1 MYFGSFF
8 DMENRQLSHTVEHLF
23 RNEYGKVVAL
33 LVHRFGASH
42 LEAIEDVVQDTFIKA
57 MRVWGYQNIPENP
70 TAWLLKVGKNGMIDQ
85 LRKNRKNQN
94 YTEATIPESGSNEE
108 EPATLAEITDSQLKM
123 IFACSDPALST
134 EYQIILSLKLIGG
147 FSNKELAE
155 ALLKKEEAVAKAFT
169 RAKKR
174 FREEVQLVR
183 VPVEMGLQSRLF
195 VVLRVIYLLFSEGYA
210 TTTGSQILKKDI
222 CYEAMRLA
230 LLLRENK
237 YCQHPNLE
245 ALIALMCFHAS
256 RFEARL
262 DSNGELVTLEYQDRS
277 QYNQEL
283 IRIGTYHLENAG
295 TKDGLPSKYHLEAAV
310 SFYHSTAKNFMDT
323 NWKAI
328 LKLYDLHLHY
338 QYSPMVAL
346 NRIVAFAKVNGSEKA
361 LVELENLSQR
371 SDFSKLGLFYAIKA
385 QILAESGREYKPV
398 LRQAISLSKND
409 LVKMHLRKKFNEQ

>member
-1 MYFGSFF
+1 M
-8 DMENRQLSHTVEHLF
+8 MKERQLSHTVEHLF

-42 LEAIEDVVQDTFIKA
+42 LETIEDVVQDTFIKA

-94 YTEATIPESGSNEE
+94 YSEAVLSESENIGA
-108 EPATLAEITDSQLKM
+108 EPTTAAEITDSQLKM
-123 IFACSDPALST
+123 IFACSDPALSQ

-174 FREEVQLVR
+174 FKQEVQLLK

-195 VVLRVIYLLFSEGYA
+195 IVLRVIYLLFSEGYA
-210 TTTGSQILKKDI
+210 TTSGSQILKKDI

-256 RFEARL
+256 RFDARM
-262 DSNGELVTLEYQDRS
+262 DTNGNLVDLEHHDRS
-277 QYNQEL
+277 KYNPEL
-283 IRIGTYHLENAG
+283 IKIGIYHLKNAG
-295 TKDGLPSKYHLEAAV
+295 TTNQQPSNYHLEAAV
-310 SFYHSTAKNFMDT
+310 SYYHCTAKTFNET

-328 LKLYDLHLHY
+328 LECYDLQLRN
-338 QYSPMVAL
+338 QFSPMVAL
-346 NRIVAFAKVNGSEKA
+346 NRIIPLAKVNGARQA
-361 LVELENLSQR
+361 LFELESLQQASNF
-371 SDFSKLGLFYAIKA
+371 DTTTLFFAIKA
-385 QILAESGREYKPV
+385 ELQRELKEGDFEKT
-398 LRQAISLSKND
+398 LEKAIQLCQNK
-409 LVKMHLRKKFNEQ
+409 LVKAHLERKLMQ